1 MKKILLF
8 IVILLFSTGCSNNL
22 DKKELNVLNWSSYI
36 PSEVILDF
44 EKETGISVNY
54 GTYSSNEELLAKVS
68 NVASGTYDLVFPSDY
83 MVEIMKEKGILLELD
98 KSKLKNLGNLNE
110 NYLNPVYDKDN
121 KYSLPFLAAS
131 VLIAVNKFD
140 VNKPIYSYND
150 LLDPSLKGKIVLID
164 DQRIV
169 IGIALLANGFDMNS
183 VNPKELEIAKD
194 WLLKLDE
201 NVKAYDSD
209 SPKNFLISRE
219 ASVALLWNAEASLAT
234 NENSMIHTI
243 FPKEGFAK
251 SVDNFVILKG
261 SKNTDEAYQFI
272 DYILRSDVMKKIIES
287 YPYTSVNKETEKLLS
302 ESYLNNKACNIPD
315 EVMNEGIFVKNIGKS
330 IKEYDK
336 IWIKIK

>member
-1 MKKILLF
+1 MKKLLVVVM
-8 IVILLFSTGCSNNL
+8 IMLLSVGCSKNSN
-22 DKKELNVLNWSSYI
+22 KKELNVLNWSSYI

-44 EKETGISVNY
+44 EKETGIKVNY

-68 NVASGTYDLVFPSDY
+68 NVASGTYDLIFPSDY
-83 MVEIMKEKGILLELD
+83 MVEIMKEKDMLLELD
-98 KSKLKNLGNLNE
+98 KSKLTNVINLNE
-110 NYLNPVYDKDN
+110 NYLNLEYDKEN

-131 VLIAVNKFD
+131 VLIAVNKSE
-140 VNKPIYSYND
+140 VNKSIYSYND

-164 DQRIV
+164 DQRII

-183 VNPKELEIAKD
+183 VDQEELEIAKE

-219 ASVALLWNAEASLAT
+219 ASVAVLWNAEAALGAQ
-234 NENSMIHTI
+234 ENKMIQTI

-261 SKNTDEAYQFI
+261 SENTEEAYKFI
-272 DYILRSDVMKKIIES
+272 DYILRSDVMKKILES
-287 YPYTSVNKETEKLLS
+287 YPYTSVNKEAEKYLS
-302 ESYLNNKACNIPD
+302 EDYLNNKACNVPD
-315 EVMNEGIFVKNIGKS
+315 DVMNEGIFVKNIGKS